1 MNTPRFSIALFNP
14 TSRVGKPALRCCG
27 LLAAA
32 CLVLPL
38 HAQDTEKEP
47 PAKTGAAAAQDADG
61 VDGLNVD
68 AALQAEYRR
77 LLRKYGMTIVDKS
90 KINGAIPIK
99 LGDISEER
107 LLTFFSSLDML
118 PISFI
123 RKSGIRKVLFCSS
136 INYNGSAAAG
146 LASGDTI
153 YLASD
158 NGWVIYH
165 ELFHIADP
173 QRKNSRWTLLNNRNF
188 IYGGSQF
195 RDAKLTASQRKKMEN
210 DTADYSADFASDYA
224 MTFEWEDRA
233 ETFTLMLMSPKAF
246 AKKAEASP
254 VLAKKGALIREISK
268 RFSSD
273 MDADYWDFVAQ
284 SDDKSRQQ
292 TLVERAQANAS
303 GKQVT
308 TGGYKREQGKKKE
321 E

>member
-1 MNTPRFSIALFNP
+1 MNPSRLTTPLF
-14 TSRVGKPALRCCG
+14 GG

-38 HAQDTEKEP
+38 RAQDTEKEVTTT
-47 PAKTGAAAAQDADG
+47 KTGVSAAQDADG

-77 LLRKYGMTIVDKS
+77 LLRKYGMTIIDKS
-90 KINGAIPIK
+90 KISGAVPIK
-99 LGDISEER
+99 LGDISGEK
-107 LLTFFSSLDML
+107 LLVFFSSLDML

-173 QRKNSRWTLLNNRNF
+173 QRKNSRWTILNNRNF
-188 IYGGSQF
+188 LYTGSQF
-195 RDAKLTASQRKKMEN
+195 RDVKLTAAQRKKMEN
-210 DTADYSADFASDYA
+210 DPTDYSGDFASNYA

-233 ETFTLMLMSPKAF
+233 ETFTLMLMSPGTFAEKAG
-246 AKKAEASP
+246 ASP

-268 RFSSD
+268 RFSSE
-273 MDADYWDFVAQ
+273 MDADYWEFAAQ

-292 TLVERAQANAS
+292 TLVERAQANAT
-303 GKQVT
+303 GQIT

-321 E
+321 D